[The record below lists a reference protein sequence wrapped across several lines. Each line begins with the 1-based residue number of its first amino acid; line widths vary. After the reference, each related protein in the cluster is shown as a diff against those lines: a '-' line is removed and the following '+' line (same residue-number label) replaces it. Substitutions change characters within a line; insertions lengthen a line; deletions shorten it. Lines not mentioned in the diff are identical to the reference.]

1 MHIEIGDTLTLED
14 NKKYIVVSMADYKNK
29 LCIYLVNEDATIPMF
44 CYLDGDELVEIENPE
59 TIKELVPLFLET
71 ASPLLEQI
79 LADIETNQEN

>member
-29 LCIYLVNEDATIPMF
+29 LCIYLVNEDATVPMF
-44 CYLDGDELVEIENPE
+44 CYLDGDELVEIEKPE

-79 LADIETNQEN
+79 LADIETNQ